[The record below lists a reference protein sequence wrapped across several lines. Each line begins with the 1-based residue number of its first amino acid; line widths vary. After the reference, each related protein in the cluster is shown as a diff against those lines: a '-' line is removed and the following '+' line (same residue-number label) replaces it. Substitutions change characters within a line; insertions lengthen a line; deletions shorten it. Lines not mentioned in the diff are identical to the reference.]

1 MEIITAIIPTIIDC
15 TIRPLG
21 RQVSYV
27 IFYKSNLKDLRSTL
41 KNFDAVKQRMN
52 HAVEEVE
59 RKVNQ
64 KVEADVRN
72 WQTEADEISRE
83 AEAVLDDEG
92 RAKTKCLYICPNL
105 ISYHQLSRKSTKLVR
120 KIEEHEN
127 KKEFAS
133 ISYNAAVE
141 DISAIASDEYMAF
154 ESRTSMV
161 KDIITELRKPDINK
175 IGVYGLGGVGK
186 TTLAKEVYR
195 EVMKDK
201 LFDDVV
207 IILNVKE
214 KKDNE
219 TIQK

>member
-1 MEIITAIIPTIIDC
+1 MAKEIITAIIPTIIDH
-15 TIRPLG
+15 TVRPLA

-27 IFYKSNLKDLRSTL
+27 IFYKSNLKDLRSRL
-41 KNFDAVKQRMN
+41 KNFDAAKQRMN

-64 KVEADVRN
+64 KVEACVRN

-83 AEAVLDDEG
+83 AEALLDDEG
-92 RAKTKCLYICPNL
+92 HAKTKCLYICPNL

-161 KDIITELRKPDINK
+161 KDIITELKKPDINK

-195 EVMKDK
+195 EAMEEK

-207 IILNVKE
+207 
-214 KKDNE
+214 
-219 TIQK
+219 